1 MRSGCSLR
9 CVQGNND
16 ANPGSGVFGRLI
28 SKDGGAGEMLYA
40 VTSALNQV
48 TFFTSHRPAA
58 CVRARFQRRVSLAKT
73 TSETCGDTMTE
84 R

>member
-1 MRSGCSLR
+1 VRSGCSLR

-28 SKDGGAGEMLYA
+28 SKDGGAGEMLYS

-48 TFFTSHRPAA
+48 TFFTVIALLHVCALGFSVGFHWPRQQ
-58 CVRARFQRRVSLAKT
+58 VRRAVTR
-73 TSETCGDTMTE
+73 
-84 R
+84 